1 MPGWLALGYTLL
13 LYALSP
19 VLVLH
24 ALILALRNG
33 DARYLRERLG
43 FYRTQPLRKPIWIH
57 AASVG
62 EVICAEP
69 LVRILQQ
76 RLPDRTIILTTA
88 TPTGGQVARQRLRQ
102 YIDQYYLPIDFPGAV
117 GRFFRTF
124 DPCCALIMETEI
136 WLNLYRACARRQTP
150 LLIVNGRLSSRT
162 LNAPS
167 WARHIYTAAL
177 SHVSM
182 ILARSQRDR
191 DGFIDLGATPA
202 RLKVIGNIK
211 FAAIAAN
218 TEPSTETAL
227 ARPYVLA
234 ASTHADEE
242 LRLVRTWQTRDRR
255 PHLLVL
261 APRHPARLKN
271 ILQQLESLSPH
282 IAIRSRADAVDENT
296 TVYLVDTLGELPKF
310 MVNAEAVFMGG
321 SLVPHGGHNVLEA
334 ARLGRAIVFGPYME
348 NFEDEARILL
358 QCEAALQVANDQELE
373 CRLTE
378 LLQSPNLRARL
389 GSNAA
394 AVIRERQHIAERYL
408 VEIMDQCPLA
418 PFPVAPS

>member
-261 APRHPARLKN
+261 APRHRHTQPR
-271 ILQQLESLSPH
+271 
-282 IAIRSRADAVDENT
+282 RC
-296 TVYLVDTLGELPKF
+296 G
-310 MVNAEAVFMGG
+310 
-321 SLVPHGGHNVLEA
+321 
-334 ARLGRAIVFGPYME
+334 
-348 NFEDEARILL
+348 
-358 QCEAALQVANDQELE
+358 
-373 CRLTE
+373 
-378 LLQSPNLRARL
+378 
-389 GSNAA
+389 
-394 AVIRERQHIAERYL
+394 
-408 VEIMDQCPLA
+408 
-418 PFPVAPS
+418 